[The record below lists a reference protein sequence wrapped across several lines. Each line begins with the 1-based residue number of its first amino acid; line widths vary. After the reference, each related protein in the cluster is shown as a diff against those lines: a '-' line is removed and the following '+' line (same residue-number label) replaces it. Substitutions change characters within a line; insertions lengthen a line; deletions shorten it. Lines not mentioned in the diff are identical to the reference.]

1 MSKVTL
7 HVCTRERERAW
18 KSRLLHDHKQFF
30 SLALPSSSLSIQVHD
45 MTVGWAMGYLLNQT
59 NAIPDNPHQVER
71 PFSAVDLVVGILVLS
86 ILCFVFVVFFFLACR
101 KVLKTRGGY
110 SHLS

>member
-1 MSKVTL
+1 MT
-7 HVCTRERERAW
+7 TN
-18 KSRLLHDHKQFF
+18 
-30 SLALPSSSLSIQVHD
+30 SLSLLPSLPPPSIQVHD

-86 ILCFVFVVFFFLACR
+86 ILCFVFVIFFFLTFHACR